1 MKKSKDKR
9 SERGIAIDA
18 NLQTRMQRLGVFNR
32 RTSEDLRKRAPG
44 SVSVDTLSSK
54 GYSVLTKRHERGA
67 NPSVEQQKANR
78 KKTPKRRDYG
88 HGIHVEYSPG
98 NAAYFVMWHH
108 EVLSIR
114 PTWEAADEHARSLIA
129 NKSKDTGGECGVA
142 PSTKAVSVK
151 RTQSG
156 EPPVVEHYDSI
167 SEAVG
172 QMKLWMSR
180 NPPGEHGHVLIESRE
195 KGSHG
200 VRTFK
205 AVKKNEFEWKWST

>member
-1 MKKSKDKR
+1 MSNKNKK
-9 SERGIAIDA
+9 SERGIPIDA
-18 NLQTRMQRLGVFNR
+18 ELMTRMQRLGIAPVSR
-32 RTSEDLRKRAPG
+32 SPARTNAP
-44 SVSVDTLSSK
+44 TSK
-54 GYSVLTKRHERGA
+54 SLDALKHERGK
-67 NPSVEQQKANR
+67 NPSVEQQRANR
-78 KKTPKRRDYG
+78 KKAPKRRDYG

-142 PSTKAVSVK
+142 PSTKNVSVK

-167 SEAVG
+167 GEATG

-200 VRTFK
+200 VRTYK
-205 AVKKNEFEWKWST
+205 AVRKNDFEWKWNV